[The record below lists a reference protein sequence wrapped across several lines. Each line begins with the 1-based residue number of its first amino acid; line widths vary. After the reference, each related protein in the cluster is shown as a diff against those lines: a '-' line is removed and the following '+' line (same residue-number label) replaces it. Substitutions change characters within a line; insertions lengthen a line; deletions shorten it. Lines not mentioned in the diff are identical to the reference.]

1 MNRAARR
8 ATRNLVT
15 GSARR
20 GYNIRGTN
28 FRISGV
34 GGSGGSGG

>member
-8 ATRNLVT
+8 ATRNLIT
-15 GSARR
+15 GSQRR

-28 FRISGV
+28 FRISGL
-34 GGSGGSGG
+34 GGSGSAGH